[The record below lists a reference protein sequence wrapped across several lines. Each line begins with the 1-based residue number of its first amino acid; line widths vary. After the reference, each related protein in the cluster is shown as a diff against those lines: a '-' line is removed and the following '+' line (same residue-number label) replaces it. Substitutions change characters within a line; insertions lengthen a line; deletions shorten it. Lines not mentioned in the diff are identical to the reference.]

1 MDMKKMLFVVLAVL
15 AIATTADARSRK
27 DNEIR
32 LKLLTST
39 EYGKAPLFGIVYP
52 DAIGEQTQYMD
63 TWTKKTHHFGVE
75 MLRLTIPVENNIK
88 AFTGLRMDRYEYYF
102 MNRYTFGYDGQV
114 YPIELT
120 RDKWPNYKNS
130 ELRTTY
136 WSIPA
141 GINVRL
147 DRKWSVEAYAFAGV
161 LGKSVNIVRRPK
173 DKTFNPGGLN
183 DFQYGIGA
191 AIMRRHLGLSFKYIP
206 SSVFKEGVGPDTNT
220 FSFGIILH

>member
-1 MDMKKMLFVVLAVL
+1 MKKLFLLAL
-15 AIATTADARSRK
+15 AALTLAATDVDARQK
-27 DNEIR
+27 DEIR

-39 EYGKAPLFGIVYP
+39 EYGKAPLLGIVYP
-52 DAIGEQTQYMD
+52 DAIGEQTQFMD
-63 TWTKKTHHFGVE
+63 TWTKKTHHFGIE
-75 MLRLTIPVENNIK
+75 MLRLTIPVEDNIK

-102 MNRYTFGYDGQV
+102 RNRYTFGYDGHV
-114 YPIELT
+114 YPVELNMN
-120 RDKWPNYKNS
+120 DWPRYKNS

-141 GINVRL
+141 GFNVRI
-147 DRKWSVEAYAFAGV
+147 DRKWSFEAYAFAGV

-191 AIMRRHLGLSFKYIP
+191 AIMRRHLGLSVKYIP

-220 FSFGIILH
+220 LSVGIILH